1 MKIIEVT
8 LREERNRLQEI
19 KNAAEKRMVCA
30 PKGRLRISK
39 KKSQVEYY
47 YKSEN
52 GEIKS
57 KNGRYLK
64 KEERQLAKDIAQ
76 RDYDACVIKCTTEK
90 INLIET
96 FLERYKKNCLNEIY
110 EKLNSYRKEL
120 IDTCVISDEEF
131 IKQWQ
136 SLPYEGKAFADDA
149 QVIVTERGERVRSKS
164 EKIIADKL
172 YLMKIPYRY
181 EYPIKLKGNITIYPD
196 FTILKM
202 PERKE
207 VYLEHFGMMDNP
219 DYISTTLQKI
229 DTYADNGIYIG
240 GQLFITYETGKKTIN
255 TKALGKMFQE
265 LFDSDKKD
273 LN

>member
-1 MKIIEVT
+1 MKTLEVI
-8 LREERNRLQEI
+8 LREEKYQLQKI
-19 KNAAEKRMVCA
+19 KDEAEKRLKRA

-39 KKSQVEYY
+39 KKSQMEYY

-52 GEIKS
+52 DDNKS

-76 RDYDACVIKCTTEK
+76 RDYDICVIKCATEK
-90 INLIET
+90 IHLIEA
-96 FLERYKKNCLNEIY
+96 FLERYKKNCLKEIY

-120 IDTCVISDEEF
+120 IDICVISDEEF
-131 IKQWQ
+131 VKQWQ
-136 SLPYEGKAFADDA
+136 SLQYEGKAFTDDA

-172 YLMKIPYRY
+172 YLLGIPYRY
-181 EYPIKLKGNITIYPD
+181 EYPIVLKGNIKVYPD

-207 VYLEHFGMMDNP
+207 IYLEHFGMMDNT
-219 DYISTTLQKI
+219 DYVSATLRKI
-229 DTYADNGIYIG
+229 DTYAENGIYIG
-240 GQLFITYETGKKTIN
+240 VQLFVTYETGRKTIN
-255 TKALGKMFQE
+255 TITLGEMFQE
-265 LFDSDKKD
+265 LFGSD
-273 LN
+273 